1 MLNFAKVQP
10 GSSLN
15 FAKDT
20 GVLHFGMNWS
30 TMKNGSSVD
39 LDAGILIA
47 KKSSVKGFLGFGSKS
62 SAEVVE
68 FCNFGSPLVPG
79 DPRGSKRRATARI
92 THSGDDRVGDTSLDY
107 SDNEVVSFDPASLKE
122 DEVAL
127 IGLWSFQGHNLKDVP
142 RAGVRVYKGAPNA
155 PTEALAE
162 VDLTDMS
169 GRSLT
174 LGSVTFE
181 NGAAVF
187 RSIGKCGNSTYPS
200 DWSKEALAYV

>member
-30 TMKNGSSVD
+30 TMKNGNSVD

-68 FCNFGSPLVPG
+68 FCNFGSL
-79 DPRGSKRRATARI
+79 RTARI